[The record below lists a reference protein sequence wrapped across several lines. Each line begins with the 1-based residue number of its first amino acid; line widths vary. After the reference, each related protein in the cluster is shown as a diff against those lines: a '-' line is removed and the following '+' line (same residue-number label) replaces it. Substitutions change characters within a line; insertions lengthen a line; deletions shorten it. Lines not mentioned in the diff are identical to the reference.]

1 MLRTLRRQLV
11 LSHILPPLCII
22 PMLGLALV
30 YVLETQ
36 VVLPSLAQE
45 LEEQGRLVVAVA
57 DSQPGVW
64 ADPAQAQALVTRL
77 DPDLAA
83 RIMLLTPDGR
93 LLASSDRADSARLGQ
108 RLDLPGLLGGSS
120 SQTSVRVAYSQQPEA
135 EIVDV
140 LAPVLGPD
148 RRIVGVVRLTHQM
161 ASVSGQFLRLRYLIA
176 GVLAIGLLLGA
187 AAGWALAL
195 NLARPLRQV
204 TPAIHGLAGGQR
216 LALLSE
222 AGPEELGLLARAFN
236 MLVER
241 IADMEQ
247 ARRQLLS
254 NLVHELGQQLGAVR
268 SAVQALLGGA
278 DADAA
283 LRQELL
289 VGVDAGMGR
298 LQRLLDDLTRLRD
311 RAIGSLELARRP
323 VELSAW
329 LPATLIPWREAAQ
342 AKGLRWETTIPPD
355 LPTLAIDPDR
365 VAQALGNLASNAV
378 KYTPAGKLVAVSAGV
393 ARDAVWIAVCDEGAG
408 IALEEQE
415 RIFAPFYRGQTRQRF
430 PEGMGLGLTIAR
442 DLIAAHGGLLTI
454 DSAPGHGSRFTIC
467 LPTSLALT

>member
-1 MLRTLRRQLV
+1 MLHTLRRQLV

-22 PMLGLALV
+22 PMLGLALI

-45 LEEQGRLVVAVA
+45 LQEQARLVVAIA
-57 DSQPGVW
+57 DDQPSIW
-64 ADPAQAQALVTRL
+64 NDPVRSQALVARL
-77 DPDLAA
+77 EPGLTA

-93 LLASSDRADSARLGQ
+93 LLASSGQADNARLGQ
-108 RLDLPGLLGGSS
+108 RLDLPGLLGGIGR
-120 SQTSVRVAYSQQPEA
+120 QANVRVAYSQQPDA
-135 EIVDV
+135 ELVDV

-148 RRIVGVVRLTHQM
+148 QRIIGIVRLTHQM
-161 ASVSGQFLRLRYLIA
+161 ASVSGQFVRLRYLIT

-204 TPAIHGLAGGQR
+204 TQAIHGLTGGQR
-216 LALLSE
+216 LTPLPE

-236 MLVER
+236 ALVSR
-241 IADMEQ
+241 ITDMEH
-247 ARRQLLS
+247 ARHQLLS

-278 DADAA
+278 DADTA

-289 VGVDAGMGR
+289 EGIDAGMGR
-298 LQRLLDDLTRLRD
+298 LQRLLDDLTRLHD
-311 RAIGSLELARRP
+311 RVMGSLELARRP
-323 VELSAW
+323 VALSAW
-329 LPATLIPWREAAQ
+329 LPPALIPWREAAQ
-342 AKGLRWETTIPPD
+342 AKGLRWETAIPAD

-365 VAQALGNLASNAV
+365 VAQALGNLVSNAV
-378 KYTPAGKLVAVSAGV
+378 KYTLPGELVAVSAGIE
-393 ARDAVWIAVCDEGAG
+393 RNAVWIAVHDDGAG
-408 IALEEQE
+408 IAQEEHE
-415 RIFAPFYRGQTRQRF
+415 RVFLPFYRGQTTQRF

-442 DLIAAHGGLLTI
+442 DLIVAHGGQLTI
-454 DSAPGHGSRFTIC
+454 DSAPGQGSHFTIS
-467 LPTSLALT
+467 LPCRA